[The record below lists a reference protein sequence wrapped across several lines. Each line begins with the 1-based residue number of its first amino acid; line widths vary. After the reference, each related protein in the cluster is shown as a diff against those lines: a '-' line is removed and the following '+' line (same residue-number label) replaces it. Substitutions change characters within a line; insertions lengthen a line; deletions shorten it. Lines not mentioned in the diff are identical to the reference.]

1 MLEEMEGVPEMVV
14 LPGGLKG
21 AVSRLALI
29 M

>member
-1 MLEEMEGVPEMVV
+1 MMEEMEGVPEMVV

-21 AVSRLALI
+21 AVSMLVLI